1 MASPKEYPAGHL
13 EACLDERRAGHLE
26 ACLDEGLAG
35 HLEAYLDELLAEMDG
50 WSSWYQA

>member
-13 EACLDERRAGHLE
+13 EAYLDEHRAEHLE
-26 ACLDEGLAG
+26 AYLDEGLAG